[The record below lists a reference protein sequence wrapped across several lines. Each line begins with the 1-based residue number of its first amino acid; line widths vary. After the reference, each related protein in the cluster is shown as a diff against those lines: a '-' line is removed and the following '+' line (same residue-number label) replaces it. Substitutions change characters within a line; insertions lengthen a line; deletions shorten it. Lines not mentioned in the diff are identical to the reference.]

1 MKFLPQDREF
11 FDLFRQQ
18 GRLIVDAA
26 NLLHEGVETDGAD
39 WQILARR
46 MYQLENRGDEVR
58 HQILQ
63 RLHKVFITPLD
74 PEDIHLLSSRLD
86 DALDAI
92 DAIAAR
98 FHIFRANNQ
107 PEPVRQLTAGL
118 ISSSKACADAL
129 EGLSKGEYIAE
140 LLIRIHDLED
150 QADKIYHNALLDLF
164 EKDRDPIDLMKSK
177 EIYEML
183 EEAADSFE
191 SISHALEEITLK
203 ND

>member
-1 MKFLPQDREF
+1 MNLLPKDHQF
-11 FDLFRQQ
+11 YDLFEQQ

-26 NLLHEGVETDGAD
+26 KLLQEGLLTDGAD
-39 WQILARR
+39 WEQLARR

-74 PEDIHLLSSRLD
+74 PEDIHHLSSCLD

-92 DAIAAR
+92 DALAAR
-98 FHIFRANNQ
+98 FHIFRVKNQ
-107 PEPVRQLTAGL
+107 PEPVLKLSAIL
-118 ISSSKACADAL
+118 ITSSEACADAIS
-129 EGLSKGEYIAE
+129 GLAKGADISE
-140 LLIRIHDLED
+140 LLIRMHDLED
-150 QADKIYHNALLDLF
+150 QADRIYHNALLELF
-164 EKDRDPIDLMKSK
+164 GDDHEAVELLKLK

-191 SISHALEEITLK
+191 SISHILEEITLK
-203 ND
+203 NA

>member
-26 NLLHEGVETDGAD
+26 KLLHEGVETEGTD
-39 WQILARR
+39 WQLLARR
-46 MYQLENRGDEVR
+46 IYQLENRGDEIR
-58 HQILQ
+58 HQILR

-74 PEDIHLLSSRLD
+74 PEDIHHLSSCLD

-98 FHIFRANNQ
+98 FHIFRSNSQ
-107 PEPVRQLTAGL
+107 PEPVQQLTDVL
-118 ISSSKACADAL
+118 ISSSLTCADAL
-129 EGLSKGEYIAE
+129 EGLCTGVDITE
-140 LLIRIHDLED
+140 LLIRLHDLED

-164 EKDRDPIDLMKSK
+164 EIDRDPIELIKNK

-183 EEAADSFE
+183 EEAADAFE
-191 SISHALEEITLK
+191 SVSHALEEITLK

>member
-1 MKFLPQDREF
+1 MKFLPQDQEF

-26 NLLHEGVETDGAD
+26 KLLHEGVETDGTD
-39 WQILARR
+39 WQLLARR
-46 MYQLENRGDEVR
+46 IYQLENRGDEIR
-58 HQILQ
+58 HLILQ

-74 PEDIHLLSSRLD
+74 PEDIHHLSSCLD

-98 FHIFRANNQ
+98 FHIFRSNSQ
-107 PEPVRQLTAGL
+107 PEPVRQLTDVL
-118 ISSSKACADAL
+118 ISSSLTCADAL
-129 EGLSKGEYIAE
+129 EGLCKGMDITE
-140 LLIRIHDLED
+140 LLIRLHDLED
-150 QADKIYHNALLDLF
+150 QADKIYHNALLELF
-164 EKDRDPIDLMKSK
+164 EIDRDPIELMKSK

-191 SISHALEEITLK
+191 SVSHALEEITLK

>member
-26 NLLHEGVETDGAD
+26 KLLHEGVETDGAD
-39 WQILARR
+39 WESLARR

-58 HQILQ
+58 HLILQ

-74 PEDIHLLSSRLD
+74 PEDIHHLSSRLD

-98 FHIFRANNQ
+98 FHIFRSNNQ
-107 PEPVRQLTAGL
+107 PQPVHQLTDVL
-118 ISSSKACADAL
+118 IKSSLTAADAL
-129 EGLSKGEYIAE
+129 EGLCKGEDITE
-140 LLIRIHDLED
+140 LLIRLHDLED
-150 QADKIYHNALLDLF
+150 QADRIYHNALLELF
-164 EKDRDPIDLMKSK
+164 EKDRDAIELMKSK

-183 EEAADSFE
+183 EEAADAFE

-203 ND
+203 NA

>member
-1 MKFLPQDREF
+1 MKFLPQDQEF
-11 FDLFRQQ
+11 FELFRQQ

-26 NLLHEGVETDGAD
+26 KLLNEGVETDGAD
-39 WQILARR
+39 WQSLARR

-74 PEDIHLLSSRLD
+74 PEDIHHLSSCLD
-86 DALDAI
+86 DALDAL

-98 FHIFRANNQ
+98 FHIFRANSQ
-107 PEPVRQLTAGL
+107 PEPVKQLTGVL
-118 ISSSKACADAL
+118 ISSSMACADAL
-129 EGLSKGEYIAE
+129 EGLCNGDDITE
-140 LLIRIHDLED
+140 LVIRVHDLED

-164 EKDRDPIDLMKSK
+164 EKDRDAVELMKSK

-183 EEAADSFE
+183 EEAADAFE
-191 SISHALEEITLK
+191 SVSHALEEITLK
-203 ND
+203 NA

>member
-1 MKFLPQDREF
+1 MKLLPKDHEF
-11 FDLFRQQ
+11 YDLFQQQ

-26 NLLHEGVETDGAD
+26 KLLQEGLHTDSAN
-39 WQILARR
+39 WEQLARR

-74 PEDIHLLSSRLD
+74 PEDIHHLSSRLD

-92 DAIAAR
+92 DALAAR
-98 FHIFRANNQ
+98 FHIFRAKNQ
-107 PEPVRQLTAGL
+107 PEPVLQLSAVL
-118 ISSSKACADAL
+118 ISSSETCAGAL
-129 EGLSKGEYIAE
+129 AGLAKGADISE
-140 LLIRIHDLED
+140 LLIRMHDLED
-150 QADKIYHNALLDLF
+150 QADKIYHNALLELF
-164 EKDRDPIDLMKSK
+164 GNDHDAVELLKLK

-191 SISHALEEITLK
+191 SISHILEEIGLK
-203 ND
+203 NA